1 MQNFIRLIF
10 VLSMLGLLGFEI
22 TNWKNLDQTGRI
34 YMGSTLS
41 FAFPVLLVILTI
53 VAGFIGNAIING
65 IFAPRY
71 KPHQNVSPEERRQQA
86 EREAKAAIR
95 QGRSGMALMIYEEAG
110 MYSNALEIAQ
120 ETSDVPAQARIS
132 VRLGHYSRARRL
144 FVQCGDLH
152 MAGNVS
158 LLMNEM
164 EEARNYYR
172 QAAEKLKRSSGDS
185 AEVAMLYD
193 RAGEYETAAGLY
205 EQASCLSDA
214 AECMEL
220 TGQLHKAEKLYDQA
234 RAMEIFERK
243 QAGDSIG
250 EYERRQEDN
259 KIAAGKMAEQAASR
273 GDLLLAAFQ
282 NRKAGKLM
290 EAATLFE
297 RIEEWH
303 RAAKAYDE
311 LGLEDRAEMARMRA
325 PEIEVEDQNSGF
337 NTNAPSSRRN
347 NLMPPSP
354 ADQSSYD
361 FKPLQQPAPMPVYAA
376 LGIQAPTSVDPN
388 AQEDMLQLVRQ
399 GNFAEAAKRAAD
411 ANNWPMAA
419 AFYECAGDLA
429 RAADTYRR
437 IGRNDEA
444 VQCLNRAGKPKEA
457 ALLSIAEGR
466 EDRAVEAL
474 VGSLGKENIDPK
486 EKPLSLLLE
495 LLVDWGMVKEGR
507 ELLERRLA
515 PLSKLQPE
523 TAKHYYL
530 FGTLLE
536 KAGYLKEALEI
547 FTEIEEAGAV
557 SENVK
562 KKVQELQDKLK
573 SDEQEIAEEKQGQYL
588 EPKRQEAVQKVLTKI
603 MNESPELEEETEEE
617 GVTKTFTF
625 EPSDYGDTNPMLDA
639 EGGAVTSLSLFGDPN
654 LEDSVVSNATNTMG
668 LTDLL
673 DEENRREAIEEK
685 KSDPFSISER
695 YERNAEIA
703 RGGMGVVYDAVD
715 TLLQRPVALKL
726 LLGDFGASAQ
736 GLQQFLVEA
745 RAIAQLSHPN
755 VVMIYDIGIMG
766 KRHYIAMELVKGGSL
781 SGLIK
786 DEKALSLAESMRI
799 FVEMAKGLQAAH
811 EAGIVHRDIKPANVL
826 LTEKRQVKIV
836 DFGLAKVAPEDEQ
849 EDNQTRFRTSGT
861 PGYMAPEQIKGEPL
875 LPRTDI
881 YALGITLFQMIIG
894 QAPHRIKNLK
904 KEFDILSFQVSGQY
918 PSLRELKPEVPEGI
932 DKLYRYCIAQNPED
946 RYQSIDAFL
955 PTAEGWLR
963 KLEEKA
969 EGTV

>member
-1 MQNFIRLIF
+1 MQNMLRLI
-10 VLSMLGLLGFEI
+10 LILALLGLLGYEVK
-22 TNWKNLDQTGRI
+22 NWDDLDRMGRS
-34 YMGSTLS
+34 YLGSSLS
-41 FAFPVLLVILTI
+41 FVFPILMVIITI
-53 VAGFIGNAIING
+53 VAGFIGNAIINA

-71 KPHQNVSPEERRQQA
+71 KPHLKVSPEERRHQA

-95 QGRSGMALMIYEEAG
+95 QGRNGMALMIYEEAG

-144 FVQCGDLH
+144 FIQCDDLH

-158 LLMNEM
+158 LLMNEIQ
-164 EEARNYYR
+164 EARNYYG
-172 QAAEKLKRSSGDS
+172 QAAAKLKKSSGDT

-205 EQASCLSDA
+205 EQASKLADA

-220 TGQLHKAEKLYDQA
+220 TGQLQKAEKIYDQA

-243 QAGDSIG
+243 QASDAIG
-250 EYERRQEDN
+250 EYERRKEDN
-259 KIAAGKMAEQAASR
+259 KITAGKMAEQAANR
-273 GDLLLAAFQ
+273 GDLLLAAF
-282 NRKAGKLM
+282 NYRKAGKLM
-290 EAATLFE
+290 EAATTFE
-297 RIEEWH
+297 RIEEWR

-325 PEIEVEDQNSGF
+325 PEIEVEEPNSGF
-337 NTNAPSSRRN
+337 NSDAVSNSRS
-347 NLMPPSP
+347 NLMPPPP
-354 ADQSSYD
+354 ADQSSYE
-361 FKPLQQPAPMPVYAA
+361 FQPLQQPAPMPVYAA
-376 LGIQAPTSVDPN
+376 LGMQAPTSADPN
-388 AQEDMLQLVRQ
+388 AQEDMLQLVRH
-399 GNFAEAAKRAAD
+399 GKFGEAAQRAAD

-429 RAADTYRR
+429 KAADTYRR

-444 VQCLNRAGKPKEA
+444 VQCLNRAGKPEEA
-457 ALLSIAEGR
+457 AMLSIAEGR

-474 VGSLGKENIDPK
+474 IGSLENENLSPE
-486 EKPLSLLLE
+486 EKPLPMLLE
-495 LLVDWGMVKEGR
+495 LLVDWGMIKEGR
-507 ELLERRLA
+507 ELLEKRLA
-515 PLSKLQPE
+515 PLNRLQPG

-530 FGTLLE
+530 FGILLE
-536 KAGYLKEALEI
+536 KAGYVSEALEI
-547 FTEIEEAGAV
+547 FKEIQEAGAV

-562 KKVQELQDKLK
+562 NKIQELQEKLE
-573 SDEQEIAEEKQGQYL
+573 SDEEGIAKDRK
-588 EPKRQEAVQKVLTKI
+588 EPQLDHQRQEAVQKVLTNI
-603 MNESPELEEETEEE
+603 INESPEVEDDLEE
-617 GVTKTFTF
+617 GATKTFTF
-625 EPSDYGDTNPMLDA
+625 EPSEYGDTNPMQEDGVGMA
-639 EGGAVTSLSLFGDPN
+639 SSLSLFGDPTP
-654 LEDSVVSNATNTMG
+654 DDVPASNSTKTMG
-668 LTDLL
+668 LTDIL
-673 DEENRREAIEEK
+673 DEENRKEAIEDK
-685 KSDPFSISER
+685 KSDPFSINER
-695 YERNAEIA
+695 YERKEEIA

-745 RAIAQLSHPN
+745 RAIAQLSHSN

-786 DEKALSLAESMRI
+786 SEKSLSLCESMRI
-799 FVEMAKGLQAAH
+799 FVEMAKGLRAAH

-826 LTEKRQVKIV
+826 LTDKRQVKIV
-836 DFGLAKVAPEDEQ
+836 DFGLAKVAPDDEQ

-894 QAPHRIKNLK
+894 QAPHRVKNLK

-918 PSLRELKPEVPEGI
+918 PSICDLKPEVPEGI
-932 DKLYRYCIAQNPED
+932 DKLYKYCVAQNPED
-946 RYQSIDAFL
+946 RYQSIEAFL

-963 KLEEKA
+963 KLEEKESA
-969 EGTV
+969 